1 MAGLEVLVIGDHLSQ
16 AIQLAAV
23 LAGVQLLVKLEDWL
37 TFLAKKYLPR
47 GSLIR
52 KIVLIKPDED

>member
-1 MAGLEVLVIGDHLSQ
+1 MVGDHLSQ

-37 TFLAKKYLPR
+37 TILAKKHLPK

-52 KIVLIKPDED
+52 KIILIRPDED